1 MLALT
6 QRRETTSSRNEPT
19 VLSPQ
24 TTNLNF
30 DVPESVSN
38 TNHNYQR
45 PRPPPHHLV
54 SRHHSFVTQQSR
66 RPMYF
71 AAGSE
76 VPSPLVSL
84 SSLQSLLMSSQMAI
98 FNSSTERLSLSSQ
111 NQNQLP
117 FQPITS
123 LQQQQSQLPGIGSGD
138 ISPFSI
144 LPSVSSSCGHL
155 PQPSYFDE
163 PPPSYQASMLIRKL
177 RASDRISGSRLM
189 SQQQHRNNFNADLN
203 SSSDVRMLDSRRS
216 CRM

>member
-1 MLALT
+1 MT
-6 QRRETTSSRNEPT
+6 QRRETGSHNGSS
-19 VLSPQ
+19 VVGPQ
-24 TTNLNF
+24 TTNLNY

-38 TNHNYQR
+38 SNYNYQR
-45 PRPPPHHLV
+45 PRPPAHHLV
-54 SRHHSFVTQQSR
+54 TRHHSFVTQQSR

-71 AAGSE
+71 ATGSD

-117 FQPITS
+117 FQPILS
-123 LQQQQSQLPGIGSGD
+123 LQQQQSQLPRIGSGGL
-138 ISPFSI
+138 SPFSI

-189 SQQQHRNNFNADLN
+189 NQQQQRSNFNVDVLN
-203 SSSDVRMLDSRRS
+203 SPSDVRMLDSRRS